1 MDGGHLLHVVVWPT
15 DATYQDV
22 CEAYVTYALRHYN
35 NDSIVVFDGYEGLP
49 STKNAE
55 RQRRAKQPTS
65 PDILFKYNMK
75 TTTSQKS
82 FLQNQK
88 NKSRLITYL
97 TPELQKCDIQVKQHH
112 ADADPLVIKTVLS
125 TASVSDRPI
134 VVVATDTDILVML
147 VTLAPTD
154 LNIQFLSSRNPMQ
167 IFKITDIQT
176 ANKDIKPHLMTM
188 HALSGCDTVSAL
200 YMKGKKKATQLLHK
214 KKWDILNIF
223 LQPGSTHEDIAFAG
237 ERFLLGLYGA
247 VESTCLNKQRFV
259 MYKRMV
265 LQSPLSSAFKLESL
279 PPTSTA
285 AKFHSFRAYHTIQQ
299 WLGNELPPDL
309 WGWQNRDATL
319 VTVVTDQSVAPMN
332 ILRMLSCG
340 CKTGC
345 GRSCGCRKRGLQ
357 CSVICSHCSRMTC
370 SNILIDTNLEV

>member
-1 MDGGHLLHVVVWPT
+1 
-15 DATYQDV
+15 
-22 CEAYVTYALRHYN
+22 
-35 NDSIVVFDGYEGLP
+35 
-49 STKNAE
+49 
-55 RQRRAKQPTS
+55 
-65 PDILFKYNMK
+65 MK

-97 TPELQKCDIQVKQHH
+97 TPEFQKCDIQVKQHH
-112 ADADPLVIKTVLS
+112 ADADPLVVKTALS

-134 VVVATDTDILVML
+134 VVVATDTDILVIL

-154 LNIQFLSSRNPMQ
+154 LNIQFLSSRNPVQ

-188 HALSGCDTVSAL
+188 HSLSGCDTVSAL

-214 KKWDILNIF
+214 KELDILNIF
-223 LQPGSTHEDIAFAG
+223 LQPGSIHEDTAFAG

-265 LQSPLSSAFKLESL
+265 VQSPLSSAFKLESL

-285 AKFHSFRAYHTIQQ
+285 AKFHSFSAYHTIQQ
-299 WLGNELPPDL
+299 WLGNELPPDM
-309 WGWQNRDATL
+309 WGWQNEDATL
-319 VTVVTDQSVAPMN
+319 VPVETDQSVAPMN

-340 CKTGC
+340 CKT
-345 GRSCGCRKRGLQ
+345 
-357 CSVICSHCSRMTC
+357 
-370 SNILIDTNLEV
+370 